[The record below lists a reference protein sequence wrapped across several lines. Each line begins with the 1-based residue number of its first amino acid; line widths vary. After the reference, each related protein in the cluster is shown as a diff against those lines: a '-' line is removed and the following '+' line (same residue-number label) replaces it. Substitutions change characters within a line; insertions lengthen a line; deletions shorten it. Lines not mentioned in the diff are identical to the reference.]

1 MSLGKECMCCPHL
14 HAHLCHLR
22 RALTARCQ
30 VFDESLARMC
40 RIVQLESCP
49 WWRWMATGVKAAVIL
64 PPKEAVDATI
74 GLTSH
79 AIKYSVRIAMAVLT
93 RSFHANRV
101 HWQGLFIS

>member
-1 MSLGKECMCCPHL
+1 
-14 HAHLCHLR
+14 
-22 RALTARCQ
+22 
-30 VFDESLARMC
+30 
-40 RIVQLESCP
+40 
-49 WWRWMATGVKAAVIL
+49 MATGVKAAAIL